1 MTDTSD
7 RSAVLYAAFLGGS
20 MGALEEL
27 VKLHGDALTR
37 FAYCIVKDDAAAED
51 VTADTFAALFIGRK
65 KFREGAKFRTWL
77 YTVARNRAIDY
88 VRKNGKNLPLTGLEN
103 VLISADGEEGLLGRQ
118 RKETLYA
125 CMQKLPAPYK
135 EVLYLSYFDGFS
147 VKEICHILK
156 KSAKQVYNL
165 LTRAR
170 AALKEIL
177 IKEGYS
183 HEDI

>member
-51 VTADTFAALFIGRK
+51 VTADTFAALFIRRK

-77 YTVARNRAIDY
+77 YTVARNRAIDW
-88 VRKNGKNLPLTGLEN
+88 VRKNGRNRPLTGLEN
-103 VLISADGEEGLLGRQ
+103 VLVSADGEEAMLGRQ
-118 RKETLYA
+118 RKESLYA
-125 CMQKLPAPYK
+125 CMQKLPATYK

-147 VKEICHILK
+147 VKEICRILK

-165 LTRAR
+165 LSRAKT
-170 AALKEIL
+170 ALKAIL
-177 IKEGYS
+177 VKEGFS
-183 HEDI
+183 HENI